1 MPSFT
6 GLGNSAKQLFMHS
19 TSDQDVD
26 RFATS
31 HPSVFMTEQWMGSHV
46 YKVGTP
52 DKFKMFAILNPGKAH
67 LTLKLSS
74 PETADLLIE
83 AGVAS
88 RNVHLPRGGW
98 VMLHL
103 NQLEPSDVADRISDS
118 YETVAATL
126 PKTVRQK
133 LGIN

>member
-31 HPSVFMTEQWMGSHV
+31 HASVFMTEQWMGSHV
-46 YKVGTP
+46 YKVGKP
-52 DKFKMFAILNPGKAH
+52 DEFKMFAILNPGQAR
-67 LTLKLSS
+67 LTLKLSN
-74 PETADLLIE
+74 PDTATLLLE

-88 RNVHLPRGGW
+88 RNAHLPRGGW
-98 VMLHL
+98 VVLIQM
-103 NQLEPSDVADRISDS
+103 Q
-118 YETVAATL
+118 
-126 PKTVRQK
+126 
-133 LGIN
+133 